1 MIKNIVLDMGNVLLS
16 YDPYVILNKV
26 CDTEEEKQMI
36 LTQLFESDIWLMG
49 DRGEIKNEERYDLA
63 KEHLPKELH
72 QQPYS
77 KQQLEQCQCDQF
89 LLKYRSFLLRKIRN
103 SEC

>member
-36 LTQLFESDIWLMG
+36 
-49 DRGEIKNEERYDLA
+49 R
-63 KEHLPKELH
+63 HLYGRF
-72 QQPYS
+72 QG
-77 KQQLEQCQCDQF
+77 
-89 LLKYRSFLLRKIRN
+89 RKKR
-103 SEC
+103 